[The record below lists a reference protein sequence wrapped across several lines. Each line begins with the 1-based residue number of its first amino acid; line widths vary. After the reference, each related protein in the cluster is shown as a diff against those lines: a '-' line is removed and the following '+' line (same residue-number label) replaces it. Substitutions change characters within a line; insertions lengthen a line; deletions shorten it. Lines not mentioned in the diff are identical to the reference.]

1 MVIELQVK
9 KTLEV
14 LGTTFAPAQIKDEF
28 GPDGYYYDKEG
39 KRTDLGINRYY
50 QLHTHWYYIGKDGK
64 ILKGP
69 QTIDGVNVYFDT
81 DGKQVKGHFAADKP
95 FLRQK

>member
-14 LGTTFAPAQIKDEF
+14 LGTTLHLQQIKDEF

-69 QTIDGVNVYFDT
+69 QTIDGMNVYLT
-81 DGKQVKGHFAADKP
+81 LMANKLKATCS
-95 FLRQK
+95 